1 MNLRRLF
8 ATCLL
13 ALLVAACATTSL
25 NKAESNTWLDLRAGA
40 ADFQTVSDGNMRH
53 SVSTDSVSANDVFC
67 KMYDMKMYFDQCF
80 TFRIDR

>member
-25 NKAESNTWLDLRAGA
+25 NKAESNTWLDLRAGDARHLA
-40 ADFQTVSDGNMRH
+40 APVALHGDGLRLGGAERGH
-53 SVSTDSVSANDVFC
+53 PRTITRPGLRADSVS
-67 KMYDMKMYFDQCF
+67 
-80 TFRIDR
+80 

>member
-1 MNLRRLF
+1 VYFPRLSGLPGSGKRKRF
-8 ATCLL
+8 QRA
-13 ALLVAACATTSL
+13 SG
-25 NKAESNTWLDLRAGA
+25 RAGA